1 MLKLGDTFDSFA
13 DWKAALD
20 EFCRATDQGFKV
32 HTSKSVMSYNK
43 KLQASRLKSKTK
55 VSPTDELDE
64 KWQFA
69 HVQYVCVL
77 SRGKSRPRDDANGK
91 LVYKKCQAGIGIKY
105 TKQLDKLLIIK
116 INLEHNHSDT
126 PDAPPDAPPDGG
138 GDLSQ
143 DAAVQDATMQD
154 AAMQDATMQDAAMQD
169 ATMQDAAMQDA
180 AVQDATTQ
188 DPDGELANDADSST
202 TSDSEEDDDPV
213 GAGVGEEYRAL
224 SVRLARALPLSLGR
238 EADAGEVAALLA
250 ELEKLEASDAD
261 AAVSIVVN
269 QGNVVTAVL
278 FQTGPMRRSFRQF
291 PELLLLDT
299 GYAFAMAGGFSL
311 VSLSGH
317 DASGLGCPFA
327 FAVLTRPIRMVLG
340 LLLSV
345 FASANPCASQ
355 VRVLLLGKEQL
366 RLRGL
371 GHYFEKADTTLLC
384 HYHVIRSLL
393 SKMEQ
398 LKLSGAEQERLC
410 RTLRA
415 MLACLHERSYS
426 DNLKRLEQ
434 MDARFGRH
442 FRRAWHERRD
452 LWAGFRRGG
461 IVPWCLGVNDRI
473 EALVQFLQA
482 VCSQSRSLC
491 EAVCNLAY
499 GAHGVLARTSTDA
512 MLDEIRE
519 YNVHLLQH
527 EARLLAACCDYA
539 ALHVLVQL
547 RISRSHKF
555 SAVQTDQCYVVNSA
569 AGRGVVGPGSF
580 ACTCAFRQTYGLP
593 CVHAFVLA
601 HARGT
606 TIPLEAVDQ
615 RWRRCGPFP
624 VDLCRAASGPDGG
637 GAEGAQA
644 EHRERLSRVRDLV
657 DSLTSLVVTSP
668 PDDFAH
674 MAALLGELYRTWA
687 QDTRLQVSLC
697 PKVKEELLDLDLS
710 HKDVASGLEGSHAV
724 LSDDDADMVR
734 DGMDVFAGSEKRE
747 EPPAPLVKLPDEAV
761 FGFSG
766 GMFKEEGARGGEEVY
781 GLHSG
786 DLSCFTTSIGT
797 NAGPGPGDGRHLG
810 DLFGYGSAADFP
822 RGRDS
827 PVLLSIKDDEL
838 GDSSKEVARIKW
850 DNEESYKLLDSIMEA
865 EGSEKLDCVADDMM
879 AAGSGQRLQADVEG
893 SLLQDSKDAGEPAQ

>member
-1 MLKLGDTFDSFA
+1 
-13 DWKAALD
+13 
-20 EFCRATDQGFKV
+20 
-32 HTSKSVMSYNK
+32 
-43 KLQASRLKSKTK
+43 
-55 VSPTDELDE
+55 
-64 KWQFA
+64 
-69 HVQYVCVL
+69 
-77 SRGKSRPRDDANGK
+77 
-91 LVYKKCQAGIGIKY
+91 
-105 TKQLDKLLIIK
+105 
-116 INLEHNHSDT
+116 
-126 PDAPPDAPPDGG
+126 
-138 GDLSQ
+138 
-143 DAAVQDATMQD
+143 
-154 AAMQDATMQDAAMQD
+154 MQD